1 MPAPMKYGELEV
13 PLLPGVR
20 APNSKAFGTG
30 LCQQTSQEKGL
41 GFLVVQRKDY
51 LLSIIQF

>member
-1 MPAPMKYGELEV
+1 MPAPMKCGELEV